1 MLNSLI
7 ALSTLL
13 ISEASSWDPASL
25 NIVPTHAKNPLM
37 VPEEPATLTLAL
49 IGIGILGA
57 YAGIQRMLRPR
68 RELADVSRPF
78 ASSSEFAVERRTRGA
93 A

>member
-1 MLNSLI
+1 MLNALI
-7 ALSTLL
+7 AVSALV

-25 NIVPTHAKNPLM
+25 NIVPKHATNPLF

-49 IGIGILGA
+49 IGISILGA
-57 YAGIQRMLRPR
+57 YVVIQRLLRPR
-68 RELADVSRPF
+68 RELTDVSRPF
-78 ASSSEFAVERRTRGA
+78 TSSRKFSDERRTRGA